1 MEYYLALKM
10 NEILTHTTLWMN
22 LEDTM
27 LREIN
32 QIQSTNTVES
42 IYSRYLE
49 TSNSCR
55 QTEGAEFIRGWHG
68 QGVGSSC
75 LKIREFHS

>member
-27 LREIN
+27 LSEIN

-55 QTEGAEFIRGWHG
+55 QKEQSLLGVGMGRGW
-68 QGVGSSC
+68 VV
-75 LKIREFHS
+75 LV